1 MEKGFN
7 SDLPIGGSGESYHV
21 QTEDWGFENPYL
33 VTRVYR
39 SGAVIESI
47 KTPYSDVLRNR
58 NAFVLLRN
66 KTAMSEA
73 LQDAMR
79 DQHRRI
85 VERYS
90 GPDLDRTGR
99 PTRAF

>member
-7 SDLPIGGSGESYHV
+7 SDLTVSGVIYHI

-58 NAFVLLRN
+58 NAFLLLRN

-73 LQDAMR
+73 LREAMR
-79 DQHRRI
+79 AQH
-85 VERYS
+85 EKT
-90 GPDLDRTGR
+90 LDTLGAVR
-99 PTRAF
+99 

>member
-7 SDLPIGGSGESYHV
+7 SDLNLSGVIYHV

-33 VTRVYR
+33 VTRVFR
-39 SGAVIESI
+39 SGAVIDSV

-58 NAFVLLRN
+58 NAFLLLRN
-66 KTAMSEA
+66 KAAMSEA

-79 DQHRRI
+79 LQHENTVNSLSPVR
-85 VERYS
+85 
-90 GPDLDRTGR
+90 
-99 PTRAF
+99 